1 MGPFPVAFGAYPASV
16 HRHILA
22 PLRTL
27 LEHQMIRLLL
37 AAPIPFYLESLE
49 GNLAAI
55 PEFLIVAA
63 ESDAEGTVV
72 SARRTRPAVALIDV
86 GMAGA
91 MEAIR
96 FITTTLPDTRVVAG
110 AVPETEEDILRY
122 AGAGAFGY
130 VPVDAGFDDLLVGLR
145 SVARG
150 EFCCPRRVVARL
162 FRHLALRPASEF
174 QKGQLSSLTLREIQ
188 IGKLLEQGRRNQE
201 IADALNIE
209 LGTAKNHLHNLFTKL
224 QVKSRGEA
232 VARLRLYRGSHSE

>member
-1 MGPFPVAFGAYPASV
+1 
-16 HRHILA
+16 
-22 PLRTL
+22 
-27 LEHQMIRLLL
+27 MIRLLL
-37 AAPIPFYLESLE
+37 AAPIPFYRDSLE
-49 GNLAAI
+49 RNLAAI
-55 PEFLIVAA
+55 PDFLIVAA

-91 MEAIR
+91 LEAIHS
-96 FITTTLPDTRVVAG
+96 ITDTLPETRVVAG
-110 AVPETEEDILRY
+110 AVPETEEDILLY

-130 VPVDAGFDDLLVGLR
+130 VPVDAEFEDLVVGLQ

-150 EFCCPRRVVARL
+150 EFSCSRRVVAKL

-174 QKGQLSSLTLREIQ
+174 EGEQLSSLTLREIQ
-188 IGKLLEQGRRNQE
+188 VGKLLEQGRRNQE

-224 QVKSRGEA
+224 RVKSRGEA
-232 VARLRLYRGSHSE
+232 VARLRLYRGSPTG